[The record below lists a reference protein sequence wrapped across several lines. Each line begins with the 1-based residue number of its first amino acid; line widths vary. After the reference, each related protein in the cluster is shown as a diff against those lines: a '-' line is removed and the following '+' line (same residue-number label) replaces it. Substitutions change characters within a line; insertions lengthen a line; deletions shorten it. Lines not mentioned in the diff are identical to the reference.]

1 MQSFFSET
9 PDNSPA
15 PLLST
20 HRLDPTVLYNRI
32 WQKNHLNSTLLLQH
46 GGFYS
51 FTKTNPSPPCLV
63 QKIRLV
69 HKSWTWCVWVSPF
82 TRLLCF
88 LLCLWNITT
97 ALVALQWR
105 FSVLEKKSIKLEVE
119 LQYWYTEV
127 LIRTCPL
134 KMLTLQLCGWWEAQS
149 VSITVTWQLRVTWDR
164 QHSKFLNYLWIWT
177 FTVPT
182 MLTFVCLVVCSI
194 SLLAIGYQSS
204 SPQLWQ

>member
-1 MQSFFSET
+1 MFIHHSGLKLLPSVKKNASQLDIKSFFRQKFMQSFFSET

-32 WQKNHLNSTLLLQH
+32 WQKNHLNSTLH

-51 FTKTNPSPPCLV
+51 STKTNPSPPCLV

-119 LQYWYTEV
+119 ITI
-127 LIRTCPL
+127 LIYRGLDQDLSAENVEITYNYAGGEKL
-134 KMLTLQLCGWWEAQS
+134 KACQS
-149 VSITVTWQLRVTWDR
+149 QWPD
-164 QHSKFLNYLWIWT
+164 N
-177 FTVPT
+177 
-182 MLTFVCLVVCSI
+182 
-194 SLLAIGYQSS
+194 
-204 SPQLWQ
+204 

>member
-1 MQSFFSET
+1 MMQKRDVYPSQRFKTSAQCEEERLPAGHKAFFCQKFMQSFFSET

-32 WQKNHLNSTLLLQH
+32 WQKNHLNSTLH

-51 FTKTNPSPPCLV
+51 STKTNPSPPCLV

-119 LQYWYTEV
+119 ITI
-127 LIRTCPL
+127 LIYRGLDQDLSAENVEITYNYAGGEKL
-134 KMLTLQLCGWWEAQS
+134 KACQS
-149 VSITVTWQLRVTWDR
+149 QWPD
-164 QHSKFLNYLWIWT
+164 N
-177 FTVPT
+177 
-182 MLTFVCLVVCSI
+182 
-194 SLLAIGYQSS
+194 
-204 SPQLWQ
+204 